1 MREEEGEFVDAA
13 ESDGKKCHC
22 QHKARTAEDMFRN
35 SGEANSLV
43 EALRR
48 SVVGRYVLRRAGAA
62 SETRRRI
69 KSARLVCFPV
79 VLFDDDDD
87 DDDVISKCRG
97 CSAILVKP
105 SDGENR
111 RFNKRRR
118 ESCC

>member
-79 VLFDDDDD
+79 VLIMLFDDDGT
-87 DDDVISKCRG
+87 ISKCRG

-118 ESCC
+118 VSCC